1 MNALLQC
8 TAVTLLPPDA
18 VLRLLARGPDDTD
31 DPEPY
36 VLCELGAHDG
46 THDGPPTEHAAF
58 LRPGR
63 TPDSAARWFFWTGDG
78 PERVHRTGS
87 EPWCPALLRRL
98 DTDVVRRCSFFDH
111 HTAPHSWDVEDPL
124 GDLIAERLVSDDS
137 PEGGPY
143 L

>member
-1 MNALLQC
+1 MLQC

-36 VLCELGAHDG
+36 VLCELSEHDS
-46 THDGPPTEHAAF
+46 PLTEHAAF

-63 TPDSAARWFFWTGDG
+63 TPDSAAQWFFWTGDG
-78 PERVHRTGS
+78 PERAHRTGS

-98 DTDVVRRCSFFDH
+98 GTDVVRRCAFFDH

-124 GDLIAERLVSDDS
+124 GDLIAERLVPDDS
-137 PEGGPY
+137 PEGGPCP
-143 L
+143 

>member
-1 MNALLQC
+1 MLQC

>member
-1 MNALLQC
+1 MLQC

-18 VLRLLARGPDDTD
+18 VLRLLSPEVDDPG

-36 VLCELGAHDG
+36 VLCELGEHDDP
-46 THDGPPTEHAAF
+46 HDGPHTEHAAF

-63 TPDSAARWFFWTGDG
+63 TPDSPAQWFFWTGG
-78 PERVHRTGS
+78 EPGRVHRTGS

-98 DTDVVRRCSFFDH
+98 GTDVVRRCAFFDH

-124 GDLIAERLVSDDS
+124 GDLIAERLVPDDS

-143 L
+143 P

>member
-1 MNALLQC
+1 MLQC

-18 VLRLLARGPDDTD
+18 VLRLLAPGVDDPG

-36 VLCELGAHDG
+36 VLCELGEHDG
-46 THDGPPTEHAAF
+46 QHTEHAAF

-63 TPDSAARWFFWTGDG
+63 TPDSSAQWFFWTGGG
-78 PERVHRTGS
+78 PERLHRTDRA
-87 EPWCPALLRRL
+87 PWCPALLRRL
-98 DTDVVRRCSFFDH
+98 DTDVVRRCAYFDH
-111 HTAPHSWDVEDPL
+111 HPAPHSWDVEDPL

-143 L
+143 P

>member
-1 MNALLQC
+1 MFQC

-46 THDGPPTEHAAF
+46 THDGPHTEHAAF

-63 TPDSAARWFFWTGDG
+63 TPDSAAQWFFWTGDG
-78 PERVHRTGS
+78 PERAHRTGS

-98 DTDVVRRCSFFDH
+98 GTDVVRRCAFFDH

-124 GDLIAERLVSDDS
+124 GDLIAERLVPGDS

-143 L
+143 P